1 MPPTPYKYF
10 SQDEKDEAHRKLDR
24 ELKFIK
30 TWTKKYKINVTR
42 ENVAML
48 QEHKTIIRKILP
60 ILDFIKTIEYLE

>member
-10 SQDEKDEAHRKLDR
+10 SEEEKAEAHRKRDR

-30 TWTKKYKINVTR
+30 TWRSKYKIDVTR

>member
-10 SQDEKDEAHRKLDR
+10 SEEEKAEAHRKRDR

-30 TWTKKYKINVTR
+30 TWRTRYKIDVTR

>member
-10 SQDEKDEAHRKLDR
+10 SEEDKAEAHRKRDR

-48 QEHKTIIRKILP
+48 QEHKTLIRKILP
-60 ILDFIKTIEYLE
+60 ILNIIKTIEYLE